1 MSVKQKV
8 MELKLDYKDPFI
20 KSLTKR
26 IIALDI
32 ETSLVTAKV
41 FSTGNQ
47 YIQAKQLS
55 DQTRLLTVAYGS
67 VYDMEHKGKSAV
79 KCLSNRHS
87 KNFKNDPHDDRDL
100 LHKIWQ
106 VLDKAEVIIAHN
118 AQFDQGWMHGRFLE
132 LGWPLPSRYF
142 VFCTYQN
149 LRPFKLTSKKLDE
162 LSQTLVGTAK
172 LPTDYDLWV
181 RCSNGD
187 VDAFKEMEEY
197 NRTDV
202 YDTLF
207 KVWKRTAYY
216 NPIKA
221 IDFTN
226 YDSDKI
232 LCRVDGQPVIEDGT
246 YFNRKNQKRYL
257 QYKNPRSGQV
267 YIDKYNIRSKLAGT
281 GIIKPK
287 V

>member
-1 MSVKQKV
+1 MSKKM
-8 MELKLDYKDPFI
+8 MELKLNYKDPFI
-20 KSLTKR
+20 KQLSKKV
-26 IIALDI
+26 IALDI

-41 FSTGNQ
+41 FGTGNQ
-47 YIQAKQLS
+47 YIEAKQLS

-67 VYDMEHKGKSAV
+67 VYDMEHKGKKAV

-87 KNFKNDPHDDRDL
+87 SNFKDDPHNDEEL
-100 LHKIWQ
+100 LAEIWE
-106 VLDKAEVIIAHN
+106 VLDKAEVVIAHN

-142 VFCTYQN
+142 LFCTYQN

-162 LSQTLVGTAK
+162 LSQTLIGSKK
-172 LPTDYDLWV
+172 LSTSFELWDK
-181 RCSNGD
+181 CSRGD
-187 VDAFKEMEEY
+187 VEAFKQMEEY

-226 YDSDKI
+226 YDSDNI
-232 LCRVDGQPVIEDGT
+232 LCRVDGQPLVEDGV
-246 YFNRKNQKRYL
+246 YFNRKNQKQYI
-257 QYKNPRSGQV
+257 QYKNPRSGQLYV
-267 YIDKYNIRSKLAGT
+267 DKYNIRSKLAGT
-281 GIIKPK
+281 GIVKPK